1 MPVSG
6 VNVRGG
12 VGGPEGRGVAG
23 GALGVGVGVEGVA
36 DGGSVVAQHSVGG
49 SVGDALGVDA
59 LVGVTAGRVG
69 VANVGCALGVGV

>member
-23 GALGVGVGVEGVA
+23 GALGVGVGGTA
-36 DGGSVVAQHSVGG
+36 DGGALVAQHSVGG
-49 SVGDALGVDA
+49 GVGDAVGVDG
-59 LVGVTAGRVG
+59 LVGVAAGG
-69 VANVGCALGVGV
+69 VVVVKVGCALGVGV